1 MHFLCAYSHIYVHA
15 YISPPLWITDRI
27 TLSQLITIHCLLSM
41 ASLAWVIM
49 YWRQV
54 GALGGWMP
62 FAVVWR
68 C

>member
-1 MHFLCAYSHIYVHA
+1 MRTYV
-15 YISPPLWITDRI
+15 PPLWIAGRI
-27 TLSQLITIHCLLSM
+27 TLSQIITIHSLLSV

-54 GALGGWMP
+54 GALGGWMS
-62 FAVVWR
+62 FAVIWR